1 MPTPPFSSVVLIVL
15 NLALLALLLWWIV
28 RRLRA
33 KWRRPAI
40 PPPATPHGSTDVTV
54 LATFTGIKGISPWLA
69 VASNSL
75 NPVLVIG
82 PDYLEYRVLKR
93 RRVPLA
99 QIQSV
104 RTLAAFRTVNLHFTF
119 KSGPFTFTA
128 NVGNQDSARDILS
141 RLDPALVEQQ

>member
-1 MPTPPFSSVVLIVL
+1 MAQTGHS
-15 NLALLALLLWWIV
+15 AT
-28 RRLRA
+28 RH
-33 KWRRPAI
+33 

-75 NPVLVIG
+75 NPVFVIG

-99 QIQSV
+99 HIQSV
-104 RTLAAFRTVNLHFTF
+104 RTLTAFRTVNLHFTF

-128 NVGNQDSARDILS
+128 NVGNQDSACDIPS